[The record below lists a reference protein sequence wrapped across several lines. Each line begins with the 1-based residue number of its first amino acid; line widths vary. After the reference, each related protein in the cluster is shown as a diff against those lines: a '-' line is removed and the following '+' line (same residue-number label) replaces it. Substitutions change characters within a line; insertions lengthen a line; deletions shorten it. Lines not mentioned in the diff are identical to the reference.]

1 MSTYLKDNGKTIQQK
16 FNEFDNKNPLVYSLF
31 KQQVQKAIS
40 RGKKKLSSKTI
51 LGFIRWNLTLATSGD
66 EFKINDIFTSRY
78 ARKYVSQFPE
88 HKDVFEFRIL
98 RS

>member
-1 MSTYLKDNGKTIQQK
+1 MSTYFEYTGKTIQER
-16 FNEFDNKNPLVYSLF
+16 FENFDNKNPMVWALF

-40 RGKKKLSSKTI
+40 KGKTKLSAKTI
-51 LGFIRWNLTLATSGD
+51 IGFIRWNLTLATTGD

-78 ARKYVSQFPE
+78 ARKYIEQFPE
-88 HKDVFEFRIL
+88 HKEVFELRNL

>member
-1 MSTYLKDNGKTIQQK
+1 MSTYFEYTGNTIQER
-16 FNEFDNKNPLVYSLF
+16 FEEFDNKNPLVWNLF

-40 RGKKKLSSKTI
+40 RGKKKLSAKTI
-51 LGFIRWNLTLATSGD
+51 LGFIRWNLTLATTGD

-78 ARKYVSQFPE
+78 SRKYINQFPE
-88 HKDVFEFRIL
+88 HKEVFELRNL